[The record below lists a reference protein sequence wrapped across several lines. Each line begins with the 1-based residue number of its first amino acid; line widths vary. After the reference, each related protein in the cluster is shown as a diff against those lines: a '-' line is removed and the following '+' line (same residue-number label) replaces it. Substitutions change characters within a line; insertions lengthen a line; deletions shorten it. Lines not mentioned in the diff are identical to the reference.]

1 MKLHIPALTVFLAAK
16 NGVLAQTNPNFAP
29 GHWGIVHLF
38 EWHWDTIADECER
51 FLGPMKVGGVQLSP
65 PNENRVIDDR
75 PWWER
80 YQPISYKLETRSGN
94 RQQLKSMIDR
104 CNAVG
109 VKIYPDAVIN
119 HMCGVGG
126 TGKGTSQCEKAFGSS
141 GNLKKKT

>member
-1 MKLHIPALTVFLAAK
+1 MKLHIVSPFLP
-16 NGVLAQTNPNFAP
+16 VIFSQTNPNFQP

-65 PNENRVIDDR
+65 PNENRVIDSR

-94 RQQLKSMIDR
+94 RQQLKSMIER
-104 CNAVG
+104 C
-109 VKIYPDAVIN
+109 K
-119 HMCGVGG
+119 
-126 TGKGTSQCEKAFGSS
+126 KGFAKYRFLEI
-141 GNLKKKT
+141 